1 MTDDGG
7 ETGTG
12 GYSFSEAVRGRQRES
27 TTDHTGNGQTRT
39 TGPESGGG
47 TDTARDTGTGGS
59 APETGGSDDDA
70 GTATGGG
77 GGLPDRR
84 KFTQRMPEDLVAQI
98 DDFAESHGMSRN
110 AAINMLAKTGLDEF
124 P

>member
-1 MTDDGG
+1 MTDDRR
-7 ETGTG
+7 ETG
-12 GYSFSEAVRGRQRES
+12 GYSFSDAVRGRQRES

-39 TGPESGGG
+39 TGPGSGGG
-47 TDTARDTGTGGS
+47 TDATRDTGTGGS

-70 GTATGGG
+70 GTDAGGGG

-84 KFTQRMPEDLVAQI
+84 KFTQRMPEDLVEQI